1 MCVFVYVWVTMPI
14 FPTLVLWAKRIAKT
28 KHAHIWALT
37 CQGLLVPLNVRPII
51 CLSLSALYS
60 LSCPCSMA
68 SSHCPSHPAHT
79 HTYTLP
85 PRSLS
90 FNTYKTEKIRSGLG
104 SGHLEAAKEF
114 GISPVASCSIVLS
127 AAVSVNSRHWRL
139 LPSLFTAHP
148 LRQPSWAP
156 LGRLSQAVSCLML
169 FCKLLSPGSLLITVQ
184 GLWKPTQRRLGEG
197 QRTGTLAVL
206 KRLRRWSIQIP
217 NEIITTN

>member
-1 MCVFVYVWVTMPI
+1 MGH
-14 FPTLVLWAKRIAKT
+14 
-28 KHAHIWALT
+28 HAHFSHFSVVGEANCKNKARSYLGFDMSRIT
-37 CQGLLVPLNVRPII
+37 CSIECAAYYLLITLCSLLSFLSLLNGF
-51 CLSLSALYS
+51 LSLSV
-60 LSCPCSMA
+60 PP
-68 SSHCPSHPAHT
+68 HAHT

-90 FNTYKTEKIRSGLG
+90 FNTYKTEKIQSGLD

-114 GISPVASCSIVLS
+114 GISPVASCSIVLA

-148 LRQPSWAP
+148 LRRPSRAP

-184 GLWKPTQRRLGEG
+184 GMWKPTQWQSGEG
-197 QRTGTLAVL
+197 QRTGTLAGL